1 MPISRPLVLALALG
15 LPPLAAACS
24 IDDPCLDQA
33 TLHSRAP
40 RGTATVTFYPGF
52 CAGTGR
58 VAQVALGGPSGR
70 GVVLLSGDHGR
81 LVSHVR
87 WQAHDRLELVFRSA
101 HPHAP
106 VRRVLSID
114 GTPVTVVLR
123 AVPYLKGDVAM
134 LERARQ
140 RP

>member
-1 MPISRPLVLALALG
+1 MPIPRPFVLVLALALA
-15 LPPLAAACS
+15 PLAVACS

-52 CAGTGR
+52 CAGSDR

-70 GVVLLSGDHGR
+70 GLVLLSGDHGR

-87 WQAHDRLELVFRSA
+87 WQAPDRLEVVFRSA
-101 HPHAP
+101 RPHAP
-106 VRRVLSID
+106 VRRILPID

-123 AVPYLKGDVAM
+123 AVPYLKGDIAL

>member
-1 MPISRPLVLALALG
+1 MPFPRPLVFVLALALA
-15 LPPLAAACS
+15 PLAVACS
-24 IDDPCLDQA
+24 TDDPCLDQA

-87 WQAHDRLELVFRSA
+87 WQAPDRLEVVFRSA
-101 HPHAP
+101 RPHAP
-106 VRRVLSID
+106 VLRIVPID
-114 GTPVTVVLR
+114 GTAVTVVLR
-123 AVPYLKGDVAM
+123 AVPYLKGDIAL